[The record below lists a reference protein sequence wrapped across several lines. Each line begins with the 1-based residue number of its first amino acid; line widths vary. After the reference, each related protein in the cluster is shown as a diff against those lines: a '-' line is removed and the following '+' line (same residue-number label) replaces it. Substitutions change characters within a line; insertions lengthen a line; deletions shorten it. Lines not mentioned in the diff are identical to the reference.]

1 MNAMTKKAA
10 RRMRWKKRITKIW
23 RFFDAHT
30 SETIVVYAITT
41 ISLFSVLDIVLALC
55 GIQLSPTFEEYF
67 FKFFGFEML
76 ALSGIKISKH
86 IGSAFG
92 KAEEAIDG
100 VVTEEDDDED
110 ADVLDEGG

>member
-1 MNAMTKKAA
+1 MNPKSKKALKKA
-10 RRMRWKKRITKIW
+10 RRRRIIKKLWK
-23 RFFDAHT
+23 FYDAHT
-30 SETIVVYAITT
+30 SEVIVFYAIST
-41 ISLFSVLDIVLALC
+41 ISLFSVLDIILALN
-55 GIQLSPTFEEYF
+55 GVQLSPTFEEYF

-100 VVTEEDDDED
+100 MVPEDDLFGDE
-110 ADVLDEGG
+110 EGEQ

>member
-1 MNAMTKKAA
+1 MSPKSKKALRKA
-10 RRMRWKKRITKIW
+10 RRRRHIKRIWK
-23 RFFDAHT
+23 FFDAHT

-41 ISLFSVLDIVLALC
+41 ISLFSMLDIILALI

-100 VVTEEDDDED
+100 VVPEEDE
-110 ADVLDEGG
+110 LLLSNEEGEE

>member
-1 MNAMTKKAA
+1 MNAQRKKALRKA
-10 RRMRWKKRITKIW
+10 RRKRRITKIW
-23 RFFDAHT
+23 KFFDAHT

-41 ISLFSVLDIVLALC
+41 ISLFSVLDIVLAFL

-100 VVTEEDDDED
+100 VVPEDEEEIIETDE
-110 ADVLDEGG
+110 EGS

>member
-1 MNAMTKKAA
+1 MNPKSKKAIRKA
-10 RRMRWKKRITKIW
+10 RRRRRLNKLWK
-23 RFFDAHT
+23 FFDAHT
-30 SETIVVYAITT
+30 SEVIVIYAITT
-41 ISLFSVLDIVLALC
+41 ISLFSVLDIVLALL
-55 GIQLSPTFEEYF
+55 GIQLSSTFEEYF

-100 VVTEEDDDED
+100 VVPEEDELLLSDE
-110 ADVLDEGG
+110 EGG